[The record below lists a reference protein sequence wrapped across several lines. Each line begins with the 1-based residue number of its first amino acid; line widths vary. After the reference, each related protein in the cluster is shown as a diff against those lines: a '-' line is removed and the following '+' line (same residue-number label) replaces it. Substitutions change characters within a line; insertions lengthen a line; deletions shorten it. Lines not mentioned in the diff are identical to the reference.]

1 MWAEY
6 GTTNRWGRPATVATE
21 LHENGLDGLVRANR
35 DRRAGYVRLLE
46 LLHVEPGRIPP
57 AWADVP
63 AQVGGAPRLYVFET
77 CPNVAEQLK
86 NARVKK
92 DGKDAVEIVDPDW
105 ETRNGHA
112 HASGRYGAMS
122 RPGPAPSVPEEPD
135 DWRTYEQQRLLKI
148 HDDQSRRYAR
158 RYVDV

>member
-1 MWAEY
+1 MSANYSPGLASAHAAEILKRRRRWGSQRCWSDPSMWAEY

-35 DRRAGYVRLLE
+35 DRRGGYVRLLE

-92 DGKDAVEIVDPDW
+92 DGKDAVEIV
-105 ETRNGHA
+105 
-112 HASGRYGAMS
+112 
-122 RPGPAPSVPEEPD
+122 
-135 DWRTYEQQRLLKI
+135 
-148 HDDQSRRYAR
+148 
-158 RYVDV
+158 